1 MSSPLPR
8 RRAWILTIVATLT
21 MAISYVDRQTLAVLA
36 PTVTR
41 ELGISETR
49 YGWLAGA
56 FSLAYLVGAPLS
68 GRFIDRVGAR
78 RGLLWA
84 VGLWSLV
91 AASHSLA
98 GGFGSLF
105 ALRIA
110 LGFAES
116 PSFPGAAQT
125 VHRAL
130 PPGERA
136 RGFGVLFTGSS
147 IGAALVPPIATAI
160 ARRWGW
166 QSAFL
171 GTAAIGLLWVP
182 LWIATAYAPDVRR
195 AIDTA
200 PRERSSAP
208 PSSTWELVSSPPV
221 LRAILLV
228 IASAPVIAF
237 MLNWGAK
244 YLVRAHGVAEGSVGA
259 YLWLPPVLYD
269 LGSIGFGDRA
279 ARSGRL
285 GTPPRLVVLA
295 FVLACSVTLVP
306 FAMSAWGAMALAGLA
321 MAGGGGLFALLTHDM
336 LSRVP
341 KDSVALA
348 GGITAAAQS
357 LAYIVANPLIGRSV
371 QRSGSYTA
379 TLVMLGVWLIPGTVA
394 WLTLRRGD
402 PSR

>member
-1 MSSPLPR
+1 
-8 RRAWILTIVATLT
+8 

-41 ELGISETR
+41 ELGISEQR

-78 RGLLWA
+78 RGLLWS

-91 AASHSLA
+91 AATHSLA
-98 GGFGSLF
+98 GGFATLF

-110 LGFAES
+110 LGVAEA

-130 PPGERA
+130 PVAERA
-136 RGFGVLFTGSS
+136 RGLGVLFTGSS
-147 IGAALVPPIATAI
+147 IGAAIVPPIATALS
-160 ARRWGW
+160 RRWGW

-171 GTAAIGLLWVP
+171 GTAAVGLLWVP
-182 LWIATAYAPDVRR
+182 LWIATAYAPDTRR
-195 AIDTA
+195 AIDVA
-200 PRERSSAP
+200 PRERNSEP
-208 PSSTWELVSSPPV
+208 PSSTWEVVASPPV

-228 IASAPVIAF
+228 LASAPVVAF

-244 YLVRAHGVAEGSVGA
+244 LLVRAYDVPELRVGA
-259 YLWLPPVLYD
+259 YLWLPPVLFD
-269 LGSIGFGDRA
+269 VGAVAFGDRA

-285 GTPPRLVVLA
+285 GTPPALVVVAAALA
-295 FVLACSVTLVP
+295 GSIALVP
-306 FAMSAWGAMALAGLA
+306 FARSPWGAMILAGLA
-321 MAGGGGLFALLTHDM
+321 MAGAGGLYALLTHDM

-341 KDSVALA
+341 RDAVAMA

-357 LAYIVANPLIGRSV
+357 LAYVIANPLIGRSV

-379 TLVMLGVWLIPGTVA
+379 ALVMLGAWLVPGTVA
-394 WLTLRRGD
+394 WLTLRRSD
-402 PSR
+402 PRP